1 MIALVVTIVVLIILA
16 GITIAT
22 LTGDGGLFGK
32 SNQAKMETE
41 IKQYQEKLDDIK
53 TRTLSKDYQGNLD
66 GFLDKLTERINK
78 DSMFKDAQE
87 VTPNYEKDYVLVIT
101 KEGYMFNV
109 TMNETTYAGLKGE
122 ETDINKIVVSMEKTP
137 TSWTD
142 DKVRVTLTANSS
154 SVSIEYKINNG
165 SWQKYNG
172 EIEIE
177 DNNTKITARAK
188 NNENQT
194 GPEKE
199 DTIDNIDRLAPLEFT
214 PTITPGRTSL
224 KITVNTE
231 DASETNIDG
240 KSGIKGYKFSNNN
253 GGNWTDLQE
262 GNVYTFEGLRENENY
277 QIRVKAIDNAGNET
291 EVGPFMGTT
300 SDETQETPDGNII
313 FEQTPNND
321 TWTKGPVKLAIYS
334 DVSGYDIE
342 YSYDGN
348 NFQDYTGELNIED
361 NNTRIYARLKNNNLS
376 GETVEHVVEN
386 IDRLAPYDF
395 GPSVTNTGA
404 TSITVTGSTDDWDAT
419 DKDGKSGVKYFEF
432 SKDDGK
438 TYEGQQEEGS
448 YTFNGLT
455 PGTTYKIKIK
465 ATDNAGNEKESYTYE
480 VTTTRLPNPSTD
492 ITFTKNPSG
501 WTRGPVSVTIN
512 NNADTYYIL
521 QYKLSN
527 TDWDTY
533 MDGNPITVTDN
544 NTTIYARYKDPNSD
558 YTTEEVQTTVDKIDR
573 LAPDKFTPSVWEV
586 TENTIEIRANNVDD
600 KAATSVDGKSGIR
613 GYIFGMSSDQGRT
626 YYWRTEQTSNTYTFG
641 NLSPGTT
648 YYFKV
653 KVIDNAGNEITS
665 NQTSGTT
672 TKITVPDG
680 DDYIT
685 FDYSPRDWT
694 NKSVTITI
702 TSTAGSQYE
711 IQYSLNGTNW
721 YTYNSSSKPT
731 RSSNGP
737 VYARLKYG
745 STYGTP
751 ATGNVTKIDTQK
763 PSGTATSVTSGS
775 SAIITVETADYESGV
790 QSYTNA
796 TISNITKLNSSQWE
810 VTKNGTYLFIVYDNA
825 GNSSI
830 FSCDVSGIK
839 DKEVLVGDYVNYSP
853 TGSSYIN
860 LTTDDLGV
868 SQTVYRE
875 DLDYRVLEINGN
887 YATLVSTATNTKIE
901 YSSTARFYN
910 NMVYVLNNTAKTLYS
925 NSSLGATGRSIKQAD
940 YEEKVEDDWIYYT
953 GGLGAEYRS
962 VHTINQVSY
971 PVIWA
976 YEYGTRN
983 AINGILNNGSW
994 ENDEQPY
1001 KISGDL
1007 VSANSVT
1014 VESNFYEVNDIEEHM
1029 KAVKT
1034 RESNND
1040 TDFYAEAL
1048 MADKNQFYYANR
1060 LISPNKNA
1068 QTGIFDVLGIGFRS
1082 GGGLSNN
1089 PTTTESLVSTSTS
1102 IKLPRSLKV
1111 IVENVPISRIN
1122 LDSGDG
1128 SQSNPWGI
1136 N

>member
-1 MIALVVTIVVLIILA
+1 MKNRLDSGISMIALVVTIVVLIILA

-32 SNQAKMETE
+32 SSQAKMETE

-53 TRTLSKDYQGNLD
+53 TRTLAKDYQGNLD
-66 GFLDKLTERINK
+66 GFLDKLVEKINK

-109 TMNETTYAGLKGE
+109 TMNETTYVGLKGE

-137 TSWTD
+137 ISWTN

-165 SWQKYNG
+165 NWEKYNG

-224 KITVNTE
+224 KITANTE
-231 DASETNIDG
+231 DATATDVDG
-240 KSGIKGYKFSNNN
+240 ESGIRGYKFSNNN

-262 GNVYTFEGLRENENY
+262 GNIYTFEGLRENENY

-313 FEQTPNND
+313 FEQTPNKD

-419 DKDGKSGVKYFEF
+419 DKDGKSGIKYFEF

-492 ITFTKNPSG
+492 ITFTKSPSG

-573 LAPDKFTPSVWEV
+573 LAPDKFTPSIWDV

-613 GYIFGMSSDQGRT
+613 GYIFGMSSDQGKT

-745 STYGTP
+745 STYGTS

-825 GNSSI
+825 GNSAI
-830 FSCDVSGIK
+830 FSCTVSGIK
-839 DKEVLVGDYVNYSP
+839 DREVLVGDYVNYTP
-853 TGSSYIN
+853 TGSSS
-860 LTTDDLGV
+860 TTVTDLGTT
-868 SQTVYRE
+868 QTIYRE
-875 DLDYRVLEINGN
+875 DLEYQVLDISGN
-887 YATLVSTATNTKIE
+887 YATLVSSPTSTKLKG
-901 YSSTARFYN
+901 TVLQVYN

-925 NSSLGATGRSIKQAD
+925 NSSLGTTARSIKASDVTDKIEDGYEYHNDSTYIGYGNSRTFYNID
-940 YEEKVEDDWIYYT
+940 YPNIYSQEYNGYIEEDEQNAPVIGYSTASSMTIKNTYYNFGNVANLKNHMKSAKTQNSDNDTKIYYNM
-953 GGLGAEYRS
+953 L
-962 VHTINQVSY
+962 VMY
-971 PVIWA
+971 PGN
-976 YEYGTRN
+976 Y
-983 AINGILNNGSW
+983 
-994 ENDEQPY
+994 
-1001 KISGDL
+1001 
-1007 VSANSVT
+1007 
-1014 VESNFYEVNDIEEHM
+1014 F
-1029 KAVKT
+1029 
-1034 RESNND
+1034 
-1040 TDFYAEAL
+1040 
-1048 MADKNQFYYANR
+1048 YANR
-1060 LISPNKNA
+1060 AVIVDEANNR
-1068 QTGIFDVLGIGFRS
+1068 VGFVYRFGNPMAA
-1082 GGGLSNN
+1082 GGDTYLDSVV
-1089 PTTTESLVSTSTS
+1089 VSTLSPMR
-1102 IKLPRSLKV
+1102 I

-1122 LDSGDG
+1122 LNSGDG

>member
-199 DTIDNIDRLAPLEFT
+199 ETIDNIDRLAPLEFT

-231 DASETNIDG
+231 DATETNIDG

-262 GNVYTFEGLRENENY
+262 GNIYTFEGLRENENY

-300 SDETQETPDGNII
+300 SDSGQEIPEGTIH
-313 FEQTPNND
+313 FEQTPKKD
-321 TWTKGPVKLAIYS
+321 TWTKNVVRLRIYT
-334 DVSGYDIE
+334 DVTGYDIE

-419 DKDGKSGVKYFEF
+419 DKDGKSGIKYFEF

-492 ITFTKNPSG
+492 ITFTKNPSD
-501 WTRGPVSVTIN
+501 WTKGPVSITIN

-613 GYIFGMSSDQGRT
+613 GYIFGMSSDQGSS
-626 YYWRTEQTSNTYTFG
+626 YYWKTEQTSNSYTFG
-641 NLSPGTT
+641 SLSPGTT

-653 KVIDNAGNEITS
+653 KAIDNAGNEVES
-665 NQTSGTT
+665 YQTTGTT
-672 TKITVPDG
+672 AQKQVPSG
-680 DDYIT
+680 EDYIT

-694 NKSVTITI
+694 NGDVTITI

-839 DKEVLVGDYVNYSP
+839 DKEVLVGDYVNYTP
-853 TGSSYIN
+853 TGSSS
-860 LTTDDLGV
+860 TTVTDLGTT
-868 SQTVYRE
+868 QTIYRE
-875 DLDYRVLEINGN
+875 DLDYQVLDINGN
-887 YATLVSTATNTKIE
+887 YATLVSSPT
-901 YSSTARFYN
+901 STRLKGTVLQVYN

-925 NSSLGATGRSIKQAD
+925 NSSLGTTARSIKASDVTDKIEDGYEYHNDSTYIGYGNSRTFYNID
-940 YEEKVEDDWIYYT
+940 YPNIYSQEYNGYIEEDEQNAPVIGYSTASSMTIKNTYYNFGNVANLKNHMKPAKTQNSDNDTKIYYNM
-953 GGLGAEYRS
+953 L
-962 VHTINQVSY
+962 VMY
-971 PVIWA
+971 P
-976 YEYGTRN
+976 GT
-983 AINGILNNGSW
+983 
-994 ENDEQPY
+994 Y
-1001 KISGDL
+1001 
-1007 VSANSVT
+1007 
-1014 VESNFYEVNDIEEHM
+1014 F
-1029 KAVKT
+1029 
-1034 RESNND
+1034 
-1040 TDFYAEAL
+1040 
-1048 MADKNQFYYANR
+1048 YANR
-1060 LISPNKNA
+1060 AVIVDEANNR
-1068 QTGIFDVLGIGFRS
+1068 VGFVYRFGNPMAA
-1082 GGGLSNN
+1082 GGD
-1089 PTTTESLVSTSTS
+1089 TSLDNVVVSTLSPMR
-1102 IKLPRSLKV
+1102 I

-1122 LDSGDG
+1122 LNSGDG